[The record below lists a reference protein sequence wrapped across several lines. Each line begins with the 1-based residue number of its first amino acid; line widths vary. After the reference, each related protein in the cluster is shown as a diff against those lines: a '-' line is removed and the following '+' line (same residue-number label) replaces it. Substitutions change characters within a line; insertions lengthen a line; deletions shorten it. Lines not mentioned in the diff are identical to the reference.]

1 MTESVTFD
9 VVDDE
14 LAANSAGNASSDLR
28 GKAIKFAEELRS
40 ALGKK
45 GLVVEQLTPTRIRVI
60 YPKALRVHAS
70 FVIDGAKIR
79 NGLALSRL
87 EQCG

>member
-1 MTESVTFD
+1 
-9 VVDDE
+9 
-14 LAANSAGNASSDLR
+14 
-28 GKAIKFAEELRS
+28 
-40 ALGKK
+40 
-45 GLVVEQLTPTRIRVI
+45 VVEQLSPTRIRVI
-60 YPKALRVHAS
+60 YPKSLRVHAS

>member
-9 VVDDE
+9 VIDDE
-14 LAANSAGNASSDLR
+14 LAANLAGSGDLQ
-28 GKAIKFAEELRS
+28 GKAIKFAEKLRS
-40 ALGKK
+40 ALGKN
-45 GLVVEQLTPTRIRVI
+45 GLVLEQLSPTRIRVI
-60 YPKALRVHAS
+60 YPKSLRVHAS